1 MSISEQVITVV
12 QSGAIPLLAILTGIA
27 VLSIMKVPGKETS
40 GDAENFKMKES
51 YFWLLITVYCVV
63 ASALLFWLSAT
74 NRIDSQKA
82 SNYVMI
88 IICAVGFV
96 VTLYMYFKRKLVVA
110 GDEVTYYPVTGK
122 AETFSVK
129 TFSKMEVIE
138 KDTWEEMLVYN
149 KTGKLL
155 FKVHGY
161 MTNSELLKKYMR
173 QHRVRIVKINMEK

>member
-1 MSISEQVITVV
+1 MSVSEQVITIV

-40 GDAENFKMKES
+40 NDVNNFKMTES
-51 YFWLLITVYCVV
+51 YFWLLITIYCVV

-96 VTLYMYFKRKLVVA
+96 VTLYMYLKRKLIVA
-110 GDEVTYYPVTGK
+110 GDEVTYYPVNGK
-122 AETFSVK
+122 AETYNVK

-149 KTGKLL
+149 KNGKLL

-173 QHRVRIVKINMEK
+173 QRRVRIVKINIEK